1 MFSRYILTGSYFW
14 IPAGGSDVVA
24 AAGLAHD
31 PVGEGGDDWH
41 IDKLRISADDPEE
54 VSQTES

>member
-1 MFSRYILTGSYFW
+1 MTGTGSYFR
-14 IPAGGSDVVA
+14 ISAGGCDVIAVA
-24 AAGLAHD
+24 RLAHD